1 VALRAMALSV
11 AYLGLRT
18 FMGEGQQARCGGTW
32 SARNWRFLKE
42 GVGVDLP
49 YIRYNYVNIMR
60 IVRMR
65 SVQGRQLQLVHPADA
80 AVGVHEQNIS
90 TE

>member
-1 VALRAMALSV
+1 MALRALALSV
-11 AYLGLRT
+11 ADLGLRT
-18 FMGEGQQARCGGTW
+18 FMGEGQARCGRTW